1 MRFLLPG
8 VSAPFW
14 GAGRSTAPALGT
26 APRRGQ
32 CWESRQPAPAGGV
45 TRRRLAALP
54 LSREGRG
61 GADAPGSS
69 CRARTTPRWG
79 LRWAMAAALWGRCF
93 PRAWLCRKAGPG
105 CSRHYRAALCTR
117 LKQPLAIEEV
127 APSPVRPH
135 EVRVGVHFCGVNFAD
150 ILVCRGQYQEKP
162 HLPFVPGMEF
172 SGTVLEAGT
181 DVSTVKEGDR
191 VIGVSGF
198 NGMAEECITDQKML
212 WQIPDSVS
220 LREAAALPVSYC
232 TAILAL
238 EHRACTQPGETVLV
252 TAAAGATGLAV
263 IDVATNVLQA
273 KVIAAAGSD
282 EKCQLAMR
290 RGAQATLNYGQGSLK
305 EAVRK
310 LVGSGG
316 VNVAIDTVGGDVF
329 LEALRSL
336 AWEGRIVVVGFAGGT
351 IASLPAN
358 LLLLKN
364 ISAMGLYWGRYQREN
379 FPVFSRSLSSALQYC
394 QQGLIQPYIGA
405 VFKLEEVNDA
415 FFHVIQ
421 RKSTGKVLISLK

>member
-1 MRFLLPG
+1 
-8 VSAPFW
+8 
-14 GAGRSTAPALGT
+14 
-26 APRRGQ
+26 
-32 CWESRQPAPAGGV
+32 
-45 TRRRLAALP
+45 
-54 LSREGRG
+54 
-61 GADAPGSS
+61 
-69 CRARTTPRWG
+69 
-79 LRWAMAAALWGRCF
+79 MAAAFWGRGFLRFCR
-93 PRAWLCRKAGPG
+93 RAWPG
-105 CSRHYRAALCTR
+105 GGRPYRAARCAE

-127 APSPVRPH
+127 APRPVGPH
-135 EVRVGVHFCGVNFAD
+135 EVRVDVHFCGVNFAD

-162 HLPFVPGMEF
+162 HLPFTPGMEF
-172 SGTVLEAGT
+172 SGTVLETGT

-198 NGMAEECITDQKML
+198 NGMAEECITDQKAL
-212 WQIPDSVS
+212 WQIPERVP
-220 LREAAALPVSYC
+220 LREAAILPVSYG
-232 TAILAL
+232 TAIMAL
-238 EHRACTQPGETVLV
+238 EHRARTKPGETVLV

-282 EKCQLAMR
+282 EKCQLAMQ
-290 RGAQATLNYGQGSLK
+290 RGAQSSVNYSQGSLK

-316 VNVAIDTVGGDVF
+316 VNVVIDTVGGDIF
-329 LEALRSL
+329 LDALRSL

-351 IASLPAN
+351 IASVPAN

-364 ISAMGLYWGRYQREN
+364 ISAMGVYWGQYQDRN

-394 QQGLIQPYIGA
+394 QEGRIQPYVGA

-415 FFHVIQ
+415 FLHVIQ
-421 RKSTGKVLISLK
+421 RKSTGKVLLSLK